1 MPGGTGGGA
10 KHWRKAKYLAIQGA
24 DAFYYANAAV
34 NLKRPPG
41 YDYRKSANK
50 VKIDH
55 KGKVFTYVLSGMV
68 RFLASWIVLYI
79 FLKKS
84 LIKGKKHILIYLG
97 FYSTSTWYSNWT
109 NRSQYSSI
117 CERFQS

>member
-68 RFLASWIVLYI
+68 RFLASWNFLVYRRIAKTSRTYIKMSSFKIRVIFEILLNSIVLMFFAI
-79 FLKKS
+79 FLG
-84 LIKGKKHILIYLG
+84 L
-97 FYSTSTWYSNWT
+97 
-109 NRSQYSSI
+109 YSS
-117 CERFQS
+117 

>member
-55 KGKVFTYVLSGMV
+55 KGKVFTYVLAGMV
-68 RFLASWIVLYI
+68 RYLTSWNFLVYI
-79 FLKKS
+79 YFFKEMINKE
-84 LIKGKKHILIYLG
+84 KIYLNL
-97 FYSTSTWYSNWT
+97 YRLLQHLHLVLKLDKSE
-109 NRSQYSSI
+109 SI
-117 CERFQS
+117 

>member
-68 RFLASWIVLYI
+68 RFLVSWIVLYV

-84 LIKGKKHILIYLG
+84 LIKEKTYLNL
-97 FYSTSTWYSNWT
+97 FRLLQHLHLVLKLDKSE
-109 NRSQYSSI
+109 SI
-117 CERFQS
+117 

>member
-68 RFLASWIVLYI
+68 RFLASWNFLVYI
-79 FLKKS
+79 F
-84 LIKGKKHILIYLG
+84 
-97 FYSTSTWYSNWT
+97 F
-109 NRSQYSSI
+109 
-117 CERFQS
+117 ERNDL